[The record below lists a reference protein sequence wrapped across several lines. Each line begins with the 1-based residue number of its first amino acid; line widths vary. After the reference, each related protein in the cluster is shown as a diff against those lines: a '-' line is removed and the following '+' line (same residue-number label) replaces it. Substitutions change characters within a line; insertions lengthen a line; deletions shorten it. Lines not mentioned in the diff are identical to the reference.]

1 MSIQYIRYVV
11 NATVTLFT
19 ILIIVSRILS
29 FSTIEYWLWGLPGLL
44 IAVLDIYY
52 LTKSTL
58 RVPKNID
65 AAFSTVFISVSAN
78 FGFLFGAFVITYP
91 VLEFSGQA
99 VLRDIGKAIA
109 LAPYPFVIWA
119 LFCLKDCLTV
129 IPEAHGVVA
138 RGIYKYSRH
147 PLYMC
152 YIIWAI
158 ANMLMFPSWQ
168 MIVVSS
174 GHIILLVVRFQRE
187 ENVLLATFPEYHDYY
202 QRTGLAGNRGKL
214 KGHAET

>member
-1 MSIQYIRYVV
+1 MSLQYIRYFV
-11 NATVTLFT
+11 NAMVTLFT

-44 IAVLDIYY
+44 ISVLDIYY

-58 RVPKNID
+58 RTPKSVD

-91 VLEFSGQA
+91 VLDFPGQV
-99 VLRDIGKAIA
+99 VLRDIGKVIA
-109 LAPYPFVIWA
+109 LLPYPFVIWA
-119 LFCLKDCLTV
+119 LLCLKDCLTV

-152 YIIWAI
+152 YIVWAI
-158 ANMLMFPSWQ
+158 ANMMMFPSWQ
-168 MIVVSS
+168 MVAVSA
-174 GHIILLVVRFQRE
+174 GHISLLVVRFKRE
-187 ENVLLATFPEYHDYY
+187 ENILLATFPEYHDYY
-202 QRTGLAGNRGKL
+202 QRTGLVGNWEKL
-214 KGHAET
+214 KGRVET